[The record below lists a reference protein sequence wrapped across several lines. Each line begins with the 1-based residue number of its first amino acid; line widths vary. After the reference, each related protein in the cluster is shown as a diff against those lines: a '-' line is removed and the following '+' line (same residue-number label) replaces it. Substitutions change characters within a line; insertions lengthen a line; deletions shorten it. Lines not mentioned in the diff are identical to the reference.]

1 MEAVHEPQSS
11 IRHLHLVIPIKDLA
25 RAKSR
30 LAEILPPDAR
40 RTLVLEMLRRVLA
53 TLLPGREHHG
63 TVAPAGTH
71 QVRPDIECV
80 WIMSA
85 DPTILA
91 LTTELGARPLP
102 DPTADLNAAL
112 EWARTVVT
120 AAGADALLI
129 IPADVPRIT
138 PADLAGLTASLQA
151 GSALVIAPDRAGS
164 GTNALGLRLP
174 SPLPF
179 QFGPDSFAH
188 HLETARRLGLT
199 TRIYASPTLA
209 LDVDTP
215 EDFTQYR
222 T

>member
-1 MEAVHEPQSS
+1 MEAVHQPQSS
-11 IRHLHLVIPIKDLA
+11 IRHLHLVIPMKDLA

-30 LAEILPPDAR
+30 LSEILPPDAR

-63 TVAPAGTH
+63 TVAPA
-71 QVRPDIECV
+71 DIESV

-91 LTTELGARPLP
+91 LTTELGARPLH

-151 GSALVIAPDRAGS
+151 GSALVIAPDRAGH

-179 QFGPDSFAH
+179 QFGPDSFAQ

-199 TRIYASPTLA
+199 AQIYASPTLA

>member
-1 MEAVHEPQSS
+1 MEAVHQPQSS
-11 IRHLHLVIPIKDLA
+11 IRHLHLVIPMKDLA

-40 RTLVLEMLRRVLA
+40 RALVLEMLRRVLA

-63 TVAPAGTH
+63 TVAPA
-71 QVRPDIECV
+71 DIESV

-91 LTTELGARPLP
+91 LTTELGARPLH

-151 GSALVIAPDRAGS
+151 GSALVIAPDRAGH

-179 QFGPDSFAH
+179 QFGPDSFAQ

-199 TRIYASPTLA
+199 AQIYASPTLA

>member
-1 MEAVHEPQSS
+1 MAAVHKSQSS
-11 IRHLHLVIPIKDLA
+11 IRHLHLVIPMKDLS

-30 LAEILPPDAR
+30 LARILPPAAR
-40 RTLVLEMLRRVLA
+40 RDLVLEMLRRVLA
-53 TLLPGREHHG
+53 TLLPGTDHHRTEG
-63 TVAPAGTH
+63 TLPA
-71 QVRPDIECV
+71 IECV

-91 LTTELGARPLP
+91 RTTELGAHPLH

-129 IPADVPRIT
+129 IPADVPHIT
-138 PADLAGLTASLQA
+138 PADLAGLTASLHA
-151 GSALVIAPDRAGS
+151 GAALVIAPDRAGQ
-164 GTNALGLRLP
+164 GTNALGLLLP

-179 QFGPDSFAH
+179 QFGSNSFAQ
-188 HLETARRLGLT
+188 HLETAHHLGLT
-199 TRIYASPTLA
+199 VQVYASPTLA

-222 T
+222 HKR

>member
-1 MEAVHEPQSS
+1 MEAVHQPQSS
-11 IRHLHLVIPIKDLA
+11 IRHLHLVIPMKDLA

-30 LAEILPPDAR
+30 LAEILSPEAR
-40 RTLVLEMLRRVLA
+40 RTLVLDMLRRVLA
-53 TLLPGREHHG
+53 TLSPGRGHHA

-71 QVRPDIECV
+71 PPTPDIECV

-91 LTTELGARPLP
+91 LTTELGARPLH
-102 DPTADLNAAL
+102 DPTANLNAAL
-112 EWARTVVT
+112 EWARTAVT

-138 PADLAGLTASLQA
+138 RADLAGLTASLQA
-151 GSALVIAPDRAGS
+151 GSALVIAPDRAGH

-179 QFGPDSFAH
+179 LFGPDSFAQ
-188 HLETARRLGLT
+188 HLEAARRLGLT
-199 TRIYASPTLA
+199 ARIYASPTLA

-215 EDFTQYR
+215 EDFTRYR